1 MRMGRGGVANKK
13 VRNGLLEGRRE
24 MDDRWGVIFI
34 EHSYCFAQT
43 LPFGASQGKSI
54 FSIFVFCV
62 LKEVKGFGGWGG
74 VGGWEGWA
82 GGRGGDRGVSPLPP
96 SGGPIFDFEVPQRFV
111 EAM

>member
-1 MRMGRGGVANKK
+1 MGCNFHRAF
-13 VRNGLLEGRRE
+13 LLFCSNFAL
-24 MDDRWGVIFI
+24 WGK
-34 EHSYCFAQT
+34 
-43 LPFGASQGKSI
+43 PGKI
-54 FSIFVFCV
+54 DFSIFAGKGFSPKTPFFFLIIFCV